1 MKKRFIP
8 VAVCLICGS
17 MLFSSCVG
25 SFALFNKV
33 ATWNRGVSTKFV
45 NELIFLALNIVPVY
59 EVATFVD
66 AVVLNSIEFWKGE
79 NPLAK
84 AGEVKKVKGEN
95 GNYMVETLENGYNIT
110 KEGEDASM
118 KLIYDKDESTWN
130 VEANGETEKLVK
142 MNDDDTATLF
152 LPDGKSTTITLD
164 ANGMMAARQIAE
176 GAALYACR

>member
-1 MKKRFIP
+1 
-8 VAVCLICGS
+8 
-17 MLFSSCVG
+17 
-25 SFALFNKV
+25 
-33 ATWNRGVSTKFV
+33 
-45 NELIFLALNIVPVY
+45 
-59 EVATFVD
+59 
-66 AVVLNSIEFWKGE
+66 
-79 NPLAK
+79 
-84 AGEVKKVKGEN
+84 
-95 GNYMVETLENGYNIT
+95 
-110 KEGEDASM
+110 M

>member
-25 SFALFNKV
+25 SFTLFNKV
-33 ATWNRGVSTKFV
+33 ANWNRGVSTKFV
-45 NELIFLALNIVPVY
+45 NELVFLALNIIPVY
-59 EVATFVD
+59 EIVGLAD
-66 AVVLNSIEFWKGE
+66 ALVINSIEFWSGS

-84 AGEVKKVKGEN
+84 AGEVKKVKGNN
-95 GNYMVETLENGYNIT
+95 GNYMVETLEDGYNIT
-110 KEGEDASM
+110 KEGEEASM

-152 LPDGKSTTITLD
+152 LPDGKSATITLD